1 MEKMLKRL
9 KIIVAILLVI
19 LLSLIAFWGVFTKE
33 KGVWNNQVAPY
44 NLGLD
49 VKGSRELRYTL
60 DNSEEE
66 KYVYVDENGNIKG
79 EVWENGSAT
88 TAEHEAEHEAGTAED
103 AENDVQQEEVP
114 YAKETRT
121 IKVNSDD
128 KLTKENFE
136 QAKKLIQKRLKK
148 QGMSEYNIRLDNVT
162 GSLIIETP
170 NDENQVNKVQE
181 IVSTIGK
188 FQMVDYQNG
197 LVLMDNSDIK
207 KASVVT
213 SNTAGYTAYL
223 QIEFNKEGSEKLRQ
237 ISTEYKETPVE
248 NTQNE
253 ENETEENAEEQTQET
268 EKRYVSIVFD
278 DTTMMTTYFGEEMT
292 AGMLQIAVG
301 QAKTNYDEYLKDYN
315 SAKVISD
322 MLNSGMLP
330 ISYELESDNF
340 IQAEI
345 INEVDTIKL
354 IAVIT
359 VLFISII
366 LVVKFKM
373 AGLLASLLGIGYI
386 ALLSIVVR
394 YTNAVITESSI
405 LVYAIVIIL
414 NYIFM
419 KQLLAT
425 GNVRKNYDQVQ
436 KRFFLKL
443 IPVCVVAVVFTLSQY
458 FVVSSIGMAMFWG
471 IILSI
476 LYNFMITR
484 TVLKNIEEV

>member
-484 TVLKNIEEV
+484 TVLKNREEV

>member
-1 MEKMLKRL
+1 MLKRL

-44 NLGLD
+44 NLGMD
-49 VKGSRELRYTL
+49 VKGSRELRYAL
-60 DNSEEE
+60 NDAEEE

-79 EVWENGSAT
+79 EVWENGSST
-88 TAEHEAEHEAGTAED
+88 TAEHEAEHEVGTAED
-103 AENDVQQEEVP
+103 DGHDHENHDNIP

-121 IKVNSDD
+121 IKVNSDE

-162 GSLIIETP
+162 GSLIVETP

-188 FQMVDYQNG
+188 FQIVDYQNG

-213 SNTAGYTAYL
+213 SNAAGYTAYL

-301 QAKTNYDEYLKDYN
+301 QAKTNYDEYLEDYN
-315 SAKVISD
+315 SAKTISD

-340 IQAEI
+340 VQAEI
-345 INEVDTIKL
+345 VNEADTMKK
-354 IAVIT
+354 IAIVVII
-359 VLFISII
+359 LISII

-373 AGLLASLLGIGYI
+373 AGALASLLGIGYI
-386 ALLSIVVR
+386 ALISIVVR

-405 LVYAIVIIL
+405 LVYAIVILL

-419 KQLLAT
+419 KQLLLT
-425 GNVRKNYDQVQ
+425 GDISKNYDRVQ
-436 KRFFLKL
+436 KKFCLRL

-458 FVVSSIGMAMFWG
+458 FVVSSLGMAMFWG

-476 LYNFMITR
+476 LYNFIVTR
-484 TVLKNIEEV
+484 TVLKNREEV

>member
-1 MEKMLKRL
+1 MLKRL

-207 KASVVT
+207 KADRKSVV
-213 SNTAGYTAYL
+213 
-223 QIEFNKEGSEKLRQ
+223 
-237 ISTEYKETPVE
+237 
-248 NTQNE
+248 
-253 ENETEENAEEQTQET
+253 
-268 EKRYVSIVFD
+268 
-278 DTTMMTTYFGEEMT
+278 
-292 AGMLQIAVG
+292 
-301 QAKTNYDEYLKDYN
+301 
-315 SAKVISD
+315 
-322 MLNSGMLP
+322 
-330 ISYELESDNF
+330 
-340 IQAEI
+340 
-345 INEVDTIKL
+345 
-354 IAVIT
+354 
-359 VLFISII
+359 
-366 LVVKFKM
+366 
-373 AGLLASLLGIGYI
+373 
-386 ALLSIVVR
+386 
-394 YTNAVITESSI
+394 
-405 LVYAIVIIL
+405 
-414 NYIFM
+414 
-419 KQLLAT
+419 
-425 GNVRKNYDQVQ
+425 
-436 KRFFLKL
+436 
-443 IPVCVVAVVFTLSQY
+443 
-458 FVVSSIGMAMFWG
+458 
-471 IILSI
+471 
-476 LYNFMITR
+476 
-484 TVLKNIEEV
+484 

>member
-1 MEKMLKRL
+1 MEKMLKKL

-33 KGVWNNQVAPY
+33 KGVWKNQVAPY

-49 VKGSRELRYTL
+49 VKGSRELRYSL
-60 DNSEEE
+60 NDAEEE

-79 EVWENGSAT
+79 EVWENGSST

-103 AENDVQQEEVP
+103 DGHDHEAHDNIP

-121 IKVNSDD
+121 IKVNSDE

-148 QGMSEYNIRLDNVT
+148 QGMSVYNIRLDNVT
-162 GSLIIETP
+162 GSLIVETP

-213 SNTAGYTAYL
+213 SNAAGYTAYL

-237 ISTEYKETPVE
+237 ISSEYKETPAE

-253 ENETEENAEEQTQET
+253 ESETQENAETQET
-268 EKRYVSIVFD
+268 EKKYVSIVFD

-301 QAKTNYDEYLKDYN
+301 QAKTDYNEYLKDYN
-315 SAKVISD
+315 SAKAISD

-340 IQAEI
+340 VQAEI
-345 INEVDTIKL
+345 VNEADTIKL
-354 IAVIT
+354 IAVIV
-359 VLFISII
+359 VLVISII
-366 LVVKFKM
+366 LIVKFKI
-373 AGLLASLLGIGYI
+373 AGALASLLGIGYI

-405 LVYAIVIIL
+405 IVYAVVILL
-414 NYIFM
+414 NYIYM
-419 KQLLAT
+419 KKLLLT
-425 GNVRKNYDQVQ
+425 GDISQNYDQVQ
-436 KRFFLKL
+436 KKFYWRLM
-443 IPVCVVAVVFTLSQY
+443 PVCVVAIIFTLSQY

-476 LYNFMITR
+476 LYNFIVTR
-484 TVLKNIEEV
+484 TVLRNREEV

>member
-1 MEKMLKRL
+1 MLKRL

-484 TVLKNIEEV
+484 TVLKNREEV

>member
-1 MEKMLKRL
+1 MEKMLKKL
-9 KIIVAILLVI
+9 KIIVAILLVM

-44 NLGLD
+44 NLGMD
-49 VKGSRELRYTL
+49 VKGSRELRYSL
-60 DNSEEE
+60 NDSEEE

-88 TAEHEAEHEAGTAED
+88 TAEHEAEHEAGTAQD
-103 AENDVQQEEVP
+103 VENNAQQEEIP

-148 QGMSEYNIRLDNVT
+148 QGISEYNIRLDNVT

-170 NDENQVNKVQE
+170 NKENQVNKVQE

-237 ISTEYKETPVE
+237 ISTEYKEIPAE
-248 NTQNE
+248 NTQSEETQTE
-253 ENETEENAEEQTQET
+253 ENEGEQAQET
-268 EKRYVSIVFD
+268 EKKYVSIVFD

-301 QAKTNYDEYLKDYN
+301 QAKTNYDEYLEDYN

-322 MLNSGMLP
+322 VLNSGMLP

-340 IQAEI
+340 VQAEI

-425 GNVRKNYDQVQ
+425 GNVRKSYDQMQ

-484 TVLKNIEEV
+484 TVLKNREEV

>member
-1 MEKMLKRL
+1 MEKMLKKL
-9 KIIVAILLVI
+9 KVIVAILLVI
-19 LLSLIAFWGVFTKE
+19 LLSLIAFWGVFIKE
-33 KGVWNNQVAPY
+33 KGVWNNRMAPY
-44 NLGLD
+44 NLGMD
-49 VKGSRELRYTL
+49 IKGSRELRYAL

-66 KYVYVDENGNIKG
+66 KYVYVDENGNIMG
-79 EVWENGSAT
+79 EVWENGSST

-103 AENDVQQEEVP
+103 EANHDENEEVP

-121 IKVNSDD
+121 IKINRDEN
-128 KLTKENFE
+128 LTKENFE

-148 QGMSEYNIRLDNVT
+148 QGISEYNIRLDNVT

-170 NDENQVNKVQE
+170 NKEAQVDKVQD

-207 KASVVT
+207 KVSVVT
-213 SNTAGYTAYL
+213 SNDGGYTTYL
-223 QIEFNKEGSEKLRQ
+223 QIEFNKEGSEKLRK
-237 ISTEYKETPVE
+237 ISTDYKETIAE

-253 ENETEENAEEQTQET
+253 ESGNEESAEEQTQET
-268 EKRYVSIVFD
+268 EKRYVSIVLD

-292 AGMLQIAVG
+292 AGVLQIAVG
-301 QAKTNYDEYLKDYN
+301 QAKTDYQEYLEDYN
-315 SAKVISD
+315 SAKTISD

-330 ISYELESDNF
+330 ISYELEADNF
-340 IQAEI
+340 VQAEI
-345 INEVDTIKL
+345 VNEADTMKL

-359 VLFISII
+359 IILISII
-366 LVVKFKM
+366 FIVKFKM
-373 AGLLASLLGIGYI
+373 AGLFASPLGIGYI

-405 LVYAIVIIL
+405 VVYAVAILL

-419 KQLLAT
+419 KKLLLT
-425 GNVRKNYDQVQ
+425 GDVSKNYDQVQ

-476 LYNFMITR
+476 LYNFIITR
-484 TVLKNIEEV
+484 TVLKNGEEV

>member
-1 MEKMLKRL
+1 MLKKL
-9 KIIVAILLVI
+9 KIVVAILLVI

-44 NLGLD
+44 NLGMD
-49 VKGSRELRYTL
+49 VKGSRELRYALNT
-60 DNSEEE
+60 SEEE
-66 KYVYVDENGNIKG
+66 KYVYVDENGNIMG
-79 EVWENGSAT
+79 EVWENGSST

-103 AENDVQQEEVP
+103 EANHEEHEGVP

-121 IKVNSDD
+121 IKVNSDE

-148 QGMSEYNIRLDNVT
+148 QGISEYNIRLDNVT
-162 GSLIIETP
+162 GSLIVETP
-170 NDENQVNKVQE
+170 NEEDKVDKVQE

-207 KASVVT
+207 KVSVVT
-213 SNTAGYTAYL
+213 SNNGGYTAYL

-237 ISTEYKETPVE
+237 ISTEYKETIAE
-248 NTQNE
+248 NTQTE
-253 ENETEENAEEQTQET
+253 ETGNEENAEEQTQET

-292 AGMLQIAVG
+292 AGVLQIAVG
-301 QAKTNYDEYLKDYN
+301 QAKTDYQEYLEDYN
-315 SAKVISD
+315 SAKTISD

-330 ISYELESDNF
+330 ISYELEADNF
-340 IQAEI
+340 VQAEI
-345 INEVDTIKL
+345 VNEADWVKLVAVVTIIL
-354 IAVIT
+354 
-359 VLFISII
+359 ISII
-366 LVVKFKM
+366 LIVKFKM

-405 LVYAIVIIL
+405 LVYAVVILL

-419 KQLLAT
+419 KQLLLT
-425 GNVRKNYDQVQ
+425 GKVSKNYDQVQ
-436 KRFFLKL
+436 KQFFLKL

-476 LYNFMITR
+476 LYNFIITR
-484 TVLKNIEEV
+484 TVFKSREEV

>member
-1 MEKMLKRL
+1 MEKMLKKL

-44 NLGLD
+44 NLGMD
-49 VKGSRELRYTL
+49 VKGSRELRYSL
-60 DNSEEE
+60 NDSEEE

-88 TAEHEAEHEAGTAED
+88 TAEHEAEHEAGTAQD
-103 AENDVQQEEVP
+103 VENNAQQEEIP

-148 QGMSEYNIRLDNVT
+148 QGISEYNIRLDNVT

-170 NDENQVNKVQE
+170 NKENQVNKVQE

-213 SNTAGYTAYL
+213 SNTAVYTAYL

-237 ISTEYKETPVE
+237 ISTEYKEIPAE
-248 NTQNE
+248 NTQSEETQTE
-253 ENETEENAEEQTQET
+253 ENEGEQAQET
-268 EKRYVSIVFD
+268 EKKYVSIVFD

-301 QAKTNYDEYLKDYN
+301 QAKTNYDEYLEDYN

-340 IQAEI
+340 VQAEI

-354 IAVIT
+354 IAIIT

-484 TVLKNIEEV
+484 TVLKNREEV